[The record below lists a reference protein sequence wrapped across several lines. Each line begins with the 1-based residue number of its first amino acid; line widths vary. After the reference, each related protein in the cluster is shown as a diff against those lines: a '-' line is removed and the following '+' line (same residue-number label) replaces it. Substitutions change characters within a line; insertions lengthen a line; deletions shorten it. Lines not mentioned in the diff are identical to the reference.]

1 MEKGGKKK
9 NINIANQLKKIVVNI
24 IIMSKTTQN
33 DTNVTPAG
41 GASRQLGIVK
51 WFNNKAGFGFVT
63 TLGDESKD
71 VFVHHSGV
79 SVNRE
84 QYKYLVQGE
93 YVEFN
98 LSKSDNNDHEW
109 QAIDVTGIQ
118 GGHLMCETRF
128 LNKQERTD
136 REPNS
141 DSGDGRGDGRGDSR
155 SNGRGDGRGRGDRRV
170 RQRGSGPRDQ
180 TRGGQD
186 KQKWTLDEQSQD
198 DH

>member
-1 MEKGGKKK
+1 
-9 NINIANQLKKIVVNI
+9 
-24 IIMSKTTQN
+24 MSNTQN
-33 DTNVTPAG
+33 NANVTPVS

-118 GGHLMCETRF
+118 NGPLMCETRF

-136 REPNS
+136 REPRHN
-141 DSGDGRGDGRGDSR
+141 DRAHRHDDRAPRHDG
-155 SNGRGDGRGRGDRRV
+155 RV
-170 RQRGSGPRDQ
+170 RQRGSGPRDNKRNKSQ
-180 TRGGQD
+180 
-186 KQKWTLDEQSQD
+186 WVLDEKNNNEISE
-198 DH
+198 

>member
-1 MEKGGKKK
+1 
-9 NINIANQLKKIVVNI
+9 
-24 IIMSKTTQN
+24 MSKKTQN
-33 DTNVTPAG
+33 DSNVTPAS

-118 GGHLMCETRF
+118 RGHLMCETRF

-136 REPNS
+136 REPRE
-141 DSGDGRGDGRGDSR
+141 DVG
-155 SNGRGDGRGRGDRRV
+155 RV
-170 RQRGSGPRDQ
+170 RQRGSGPRD
-180 TRGGQD
+180 RGSREPRD
-186 KQKWTLDEQSQD
+186 DNRRSKSKWVLDEGNKHNREVSE
-198 DH
+198 

>member
-1 MEKGGKKK
+1 
-9 NINIANQLKKIVVNI
+9 
-24 IIMSKTTQN
+24 MSKTQN

-51 WFNNKAGFGFVT
+51 WFNNKAGFGFVK

-128 LNKQERTD
+128 LNKQERTERD
-136 REPNS
+136 PDE
-141 DSGDGRGDGRGDSR
+141 GG
-155 SNGRGDGRGRGDRRV
+155 RV
-170 RQRGSGPRDQ
+170 RQRGSGPRDRHQ
-180 TRGGQD
+180 GGSRDRQHGSRDRPQGGSRDRGNNT
-186 KQKWTLDEQSQD
+186 KWELDETNQD
-198 DH
+198 EVSDQ